1 MLTEKNYKDRITL
14 LILIIFIFFI
24 SYFINLVDN
33 TETGMLIMKK
43 HLENEDFRVEQLGKI
58 VTSKKVLGIFYFLL
72 YFLACDLFCYLL
84 LEFE

>member
-43 HLENEDFRVEQLGKI
+43 HLENEDINATVKM
-58 VTSKKVLGIFYFLL
+58 KKY
-72 YFLACDLFCYLL
+72 YR
-84 LEFE
+84 E